1 MENDSGMVKKTC
13 LGESAR
19 LRADSPKSYVGQL
32 KKEDRERESPPIPR
46 CAHRGLPPAGEARGE
61 KALTETGKDIT
72 IPEEYQRES
81 AGDRRECPKK
91 EKKMKNFDVAI
102 DGPSGAGKSSLAR
115 RCAAELGLLYVDT
128 GAIYRTVGL
137 AALRRGVDPKKEEAV
152 AAILPE
158 LEIGMGYEDGEQRMY
173 LNGEDVSR
181 EIRMP
186 EISMYASDV
195 SAHAAVRSFLLE
207 MQRKLARENCVIM
220 DGRDIGTVVLPEAK
234 LKIYL
239 TASPEARA
247 ERRMKELVAKGVEQP
262 YEEVLRD
269 IIQRDE
275 QDMNREV
282 APLRQA
288 EDAVLVDTTEIDFD
302 QSFELLCGIIRE
314 RMEAEA

>member
-1 MENDSGMVKKTC
+1 M
-13 LGESAR
+13 
-19 LRADSPKSYVGQL
+19 
-32 KKEDRERESPPIPR
+32 
-46 CAHRGLPPAGEARGE
+46 
-61 KALTETGKDIT
+61 
-72 IPEEYQRES
+72 
-81 AGDRRECPKK
+81 
-91 EKKMKNFDVAI
+91 MKNFDVAI

-247 ERRMKELVAKGVEQP
+247 ERRMKELQAKGVEQP